1 MVTTILI
8 VFAIGLGSGLV
19 GLFVLK
25 RALSRK
31 RVSTTIHAHAVID
44 RVRETGRL
52 VGLDVRAKE
61 IATSTQGWGMLP
73 ALFFTQ
79 AKVAMIFEFEKQ
91 YAVDLSRL
99 GEEDIERVGNDRVVI
114 HMPRVESSLRLLSLT
129 PYDIQ
134 AGRVLGLVDV
144 IPMNAERQAALM
156 DVARKQAVEVFEEAD
171 ARYAAQAQ
179 RSIENRLRAVLRM
192 SGVDAEFVWDQVENV
207 EALADVQ
214 VRVESGTGS
223 SARVL
228 TTSAA

>member
-1 MVTTILI
+1 MITTILV
-8 VFAIGLGSGLV
+8 VFAIGLSSGLA

-25 RALSRK
+25 RAFSRK

-61 IATSTQGWGMLP
+61 IATSTQGWGMMP

-91 YAVDLSRL
+91 YAVDLSKI
-99 GEEDIERVGNDRVVI
+99 GEGDVERVGQDRVVI
-114 HMPRVESSLRLLSLT
+114 HLPRVESSLRLLSLT

-134 AGRVLGLVDV
+134 AGRVLGLVDG
-144 IPMNAERQAALM
+144 IPMNAERQASLM

-179 RSIENRLRAVLRM
+179 RSIENRLRSVLRM
-192 SGVDAEFVWDQVENV
+192 SGVDAEFVWEQVEEV
-207 EALADVQ
+207 ERVAEVQ
-214 VRVESGTGS
+214 VNTSGSGS
-223 SARVL
+223 SMHVL
-228 TTSAA
+228 TGAA